1 LSARRRTSVQ
11 PKVFGYTDSL
21 GDYAQRL
28 KGTVFVYSM
37 VFKGIQKDFP
47 EDAKLRRLA
56 QVVRRVFAVVIILFG
71 VLVILTY
78 FYYKSGQ

>member
-1 LSARRRTSVQ
+1 
-11 PKVFGYTDSL
+11 
-21 GDYAQRL
+21 
-28 KGTVFVYSM
+28 M